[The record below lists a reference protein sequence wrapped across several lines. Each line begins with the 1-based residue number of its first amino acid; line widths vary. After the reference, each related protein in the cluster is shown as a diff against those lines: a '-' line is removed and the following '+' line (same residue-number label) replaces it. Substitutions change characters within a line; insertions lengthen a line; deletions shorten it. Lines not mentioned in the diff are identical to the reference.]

1 MLLLIKVSVIVEF
14 TNDIQNHGAFRSNSH
29 VHGKSFLVRIALR
42 SLVGSIPVLTKTT
55 NLTLILVAYFSWH
68 FKTFL

>member
-1 MLLLIKVSVIVEF
+1 
-14 TNDIQNHGAFRSNSH
+14 
-29 VHGKSFLVRIALR
+29 
-42 SLVGSIPVLTKTT
+42 VLTKTT